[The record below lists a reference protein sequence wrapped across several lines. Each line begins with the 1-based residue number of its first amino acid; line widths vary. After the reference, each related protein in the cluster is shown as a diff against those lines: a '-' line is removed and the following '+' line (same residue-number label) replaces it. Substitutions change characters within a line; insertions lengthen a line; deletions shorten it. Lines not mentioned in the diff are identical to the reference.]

1 MTLRADM
8 ANNWNIPDWLER
20 EVRERDND
28 CMVCRGEFTTLTICP
43 LLLGKISQFRASSEY
58 SSSEDSI
65 FIATIQFNVVV

>member
-43 LLLGKISQFRASSEY
+43 LLRGKISQFRARSES

-65 FIATIQFNVVV
+65 FIAAILDSVVV